1 MNVLKS
7 DPRLDD
13 VVDTWDNYGNVTG
26 KNELG
31 EHRLAAILGCQHFGD
46 DAIEQFA
53 ALAGEEVNTNRDVG
67 RGAALE
73 YNSDVANAYLKH
85 MTEDKT
91 MQAIL
96 RFARGEDGG
105 ATVVARTSAL
115 RDDLP
120 VVGRG
125 DVVETW
131 SETATKIVRKARSLG
146 RKFTSADVRPAVDVK
161 SRQVRRVLSEL
172 VDAGYLARE
181 DGGPGR
187 AHSYERL
194 DDPGAGEVS
203 IPDRDEAVP
212 DTETPGRSSSSTYYT
227 RNVRVFDPDRPCE
240 DDSTPPPRTY
250 TRAPPAPGT
259 IEATGPPG

>member
-31 EHRLAAILGCQHFGD
+31 DHRLAAILGCQHYGD

-53 ALAGEEVNTNRDVG
+53 ALAGEEVDTDRDVG
-67 RGAALE
+67 RGPDLG
-73 YNSDVANAYLKH
+73 YDSVVADAYLDH
-85 MTEDKT
+85 MTADQT

-115 RDDLP
+115 RADLP

-125 DVVETW
+125 EVVETW
-131 SETATKIVRKARSLG
+131 SDTATNIVKKARSLG
-146 RKFTSADVRPAVDVK
+146 QRFTSADVHSAVDVGE
-161 SRQVRRVLSEL
+161 RQVRRVLSEL
-172 VDAGYLARE
+172 VDAGYLQRE

-187 AHSYERL
+187 AHSYERI

-203 IPDRDEAVP
+203 IPDRDDAVP
-212 DTETPGRSSSSTYYT
+212 DTPGRSSSNTYYT
-227 RNVRVFDPDRPCE
+227 RNVRVFAPDRGRE
-240 DDSTPPPRTY
+240 DDSTPAPGTY

>member
-1 MNVLKS
+1 
-7 DPRLDD
+7 
-13 VVDTWDNYGNVTG
+13 VTG

-31 EHRLAAILGCQHFGD
+31 DHRLAAILGCQHFGD

-53 ALAGEEVNTNRDVG
+53 ALAGEEVDTDHLTG
-67 RGAALE
+67 RGPDLDSA
-73 YNSDVANAYLKH
+73 SDVANAYLKH

-96 RFARGEDGG
+96 RFARGDDGG

-131 SETATKIVRKARSLG
+131 SDTATNIVRKARSLG
-146 RKFTSADVRPAVDVK
+146 REFTSADVRPAVDVK
-161 SRQVRRVLSEL
+161 SRQVRRVLGEL
-172 VDAGYLARE
+172 VDAGYLQRTE
-181 DGGPGR
+181 GGPGR
-187 AHSYERL
+187 AHSYERI

-203 IPDRDEAVP
+203 IPDRDEAIP
-212 DTETPGRSSSSTYYT
+212 DTETPGRSSSNTYYT
-227 RNVRVFDPDRPCE
+227 RNVRVFDPDRPRE

-250 TRAPPAPGT
+250 TLAPPAPGT
-259 IEATGPPG
+259 IKGVGPPG